1 MPCVQKRYED
11 AAKNNFR
18 YLKRSLISLLKFYL
32 NQFYNGVI
40 LLLFFQRI
48 VFLFTFYSKK
58 YQFTQKDTS
67 NFKEGLRP
75 CEKCKEMSLNTQEK
89 TNKGTNKGIN
99 KCTQCQNH
107 TCKAH
112 MIILCENCFDVETN

>member
-32 NQFYNGVI
+32 NKFYDGVI
-40 LLLFFQRI
+40 LLLFFQWS

-67 NFKEGLRP
+67 NLKEGPRP
-75 CEKCKEMSLNTQEK
+75 CEKCKELSLNTLVI
-89 TNKGTNKGIN
+89 TNKSTNIVIN
-99 KCTQCQNH
+99 KCTQCQVQSSYDYFM
-107 TCKAH
+107 CK
-112 MIILCENCFDVETN
+112 LF